1 METLVHPGEFM
12 AKTAVIVVGV
22 IGLILIVIPG
32 FGSGD
37 TPAPKQADG
46 EPEFYFTRL
55 MYTDTR
61 GRGPAPG
68 QAIPTDFAHG
78 HSLGDRLARFYGAW
92 LTDTWDADYQ
102 YMWGIQRMTNARVYL
117 KPHPMQI
124 MSPDLFKYPYV
135 YAVEPGQMELTQEQA
150 DRMREYLLRGGFWHV
165 DDFWGLRQWAQFER
179 QAKKI
184 FPDREI
190 VDLPLSHEIF
200 HTFFDIT
207 EILQPPNDGNGRMY
221 TRTGG
226 EWPTW
231 EQPDDT
237 RPRVRGISDDNGRL
251 MILMTYNSDLGDA
264 WEWMDDPEYP
274 SKFTSY
280 AYRLGMNSIIYT
292 MTH

>member
-1 METLVHPGEFM
+1 M
-12 AKTAVIVVGV
+12 AKTAAIVVGV
-22 IGLILIVIPG
+22 IGMIMIVIPG
-32 FGSGD
+32 FGNGD
-37 TPAPKQADG
+37 RPAPKQGDG

-61 GRGPAPG
+61 GRGPGPG
-68 QAIPTDFAHG
+68 QRIPTDFEHG
-78 HSLGDRLARFYGAW
+78 HGLGDRLAFYYGAW

-102 YMWGIQRMTNARVYL
+102 YMWGIQRMTNASVYL
-117 KPHPMQI
+117 RPHPLQI

-135 YAVEPGQMELTQEQA
+135 YAVEVGQMELSQQEA

-179 QAKKI
+179 QVRKI
-184 FPDREI
+184 FPDRQI
-190 VDLPLSHEIF
+190 VDLPLTHEIF

-207 EILQPPNDGNGRMY
+207 EILQPPNDGNGRRY
-221 TRTGG
+221 TITNGQ
-226 EWPTW
+226 WPTW
-231 EQPDDT
+231 EQRDDIL
-237 RPRVRGISDDNGRL
+237 PRVRGVSDDNGRL
-251 MILMTYNSDLGDA
+251 MILITYNSDLGDA
-264 WEWMDDPEYP
+264 WEWMDDPLYP